1 MTFYTQPDRELTEEE
16 KLLAEAIGVSQW
28 VPCGGQICLGLS
40 LDTARE
46 MVDKLF
52 TERQLPLKDEL
63 IGELRLWREHAEQGL
78 KSSRQCDQLMQK
90 VIGLVGSAGKR

>member
-16 KLLAEAIGVSQW
+16 KLLTEIIGVSQW
-28 VPCGGQICLGLS
+28 VPCGGRICLGLS

-52 TERQLPLKDEL
+52 TER
-63 IGELRLWREHAEQGL
+63 
-78 KSSRQCDQLMQK
+78 RQALMTEPAMS
-90 VIGLVGSAGKR
+90 LMRR

>member
-16 KLLAEAIGVSQW
+16 KLLAEVIGVSQRI
-28 VPCGGQICLGLS
+28 PCGGQTCLGLN

-52 TERQLPLKDEL
+52 TER
-63 IGELRLWREHAEQGL
+63 
-78 KSSRQCDQLMQK
+78 RQALMTEPAMS
-90 VIGLVGSAGKR
+90 LMRR